1 MKVTLVSIAMFLALV
16 GCVNMPATAIENNSA
31 EPEYQQVYRFAYMA
45 LQENNWP
52 LYKKLLRKVID
63 TSTSAGA
70 PPNERAIFW
79 YEYGRALG
87 ITCEWKQAEF
97 ALAVAHNLDLRT
109 GGPVHKSLNEL
120 GRVNG
125 LIKQY
130 GKAVGYFT
138 RGAKA
143 LAQYQEQYP
152 TAEINLAGSAQVLT
166 DFAYALEQTG
176 GQPSDIQ
183 RLRDG
188 AVAVRKKSVEK
199 GEAYADVTPYGTQCA
214 AR

>member
-16 GCVNMPATAIENNSA
+16 GCVNLPAKAMENNSA
-31 EPEYQQVYRFAYMA
+31 EPEYQQVYRSAYMA
-45 LQENNWP
+45 LQDNNWP
-52 LYKKLLRKVID
+52 LYKNLLRKVID

-70 PPNERAIFW
+70 PVNERAIFW

-97 ALAVAHNLDLRT
+97 ALAVAHNLDLRA
-109 GGPVHKSLNEL
+109 GGPAYKSLNEL

-125 LIKQY
+125 FRKEY
-130 GKAVGYFT
+130 EKAVRYFT

-143 LAQYQEQYP
+143 LAKYQEQYP
-152 TAEINLAGSAQVLT
+152 AAEINLAGRAQALT
-166 DFAYALEQTG
+166 DFAYVLEQNG

-183 RLRDG
+183 RLRDD
-188 AVAVRKKSVEK
+188 AVAARKKSIEK
-199 GEAYADVTPYGTQCA
+199 GEAYADITPYGTQCA